1 MAVRTWEGTVDGA
14 WGTAGNWLEAAVPI
28 SGDNVYI
35 VSGSVDIDG
44 SDQSAVTLGSLT
56 VGTQYTGSIG
66 TSGTKLQISSTDFDF
81 SGNGASNYIEGTF
94 TTITVQNTGTGS
106 TALNISGDGSS
117 DTIATLRILGGM
129 GQINIASSCDILTKI
144 EQIGAGSVTTNIAD
158 GTDIGAAC
166 TLKMDSGTFEMNQ
179 VVPIITIFGGK
190 LISAIDSGT
199 VISLDIYGGR
209 VRWNPTAA
217 CTITTLAVYSGLF
230 DSRDSLAPTFTVTN
244 TTLHEN
250 GTIDERSGLQNAT
263 WTNALAMEGG
273 QVLYD
278 IGRQVTIS

>member
-14 WGTAGNWLEAAVPI
+14 WGTAGNWLEAAVPV
-28 SGDNVYI
+28 STDNVYI
-35 VSGSVDIDG
+35 VSGSADIDG

-66 TSGTKLQISSTDFDF
+66 TSDTKLQISSTDFDF

-94 TTITVQNTGTGS
+94 ATITVQNTGTGS
-106 TALNISGDGSS
+106 TALNLSGDGSS

-144 EQIGAGSVTTNIAD
+144 EQIGARNVTTNIAD

-179 VVPIITIFGGK
+179 VVPIITIFGGE
-190 LISAIDSGT
+190 LIAAVDSGT
-199 VISLDIYGGR
+199 VTSLDIYGGR

-217 CTITTLAVYSGLF
+217 CTITTLAIYRGLF

-250 GTIDERSGLQNAT
+250 GVINEASGLQNAT
-263 WTNALAMEGG
+263 WTSALSMEGG
-273 QVLYD
+273 EVIYD